1 MQVNNFRE
9 YAFLH
14 SVSSSNFFS
23 HDIEN
28 KIKISLDGNCSTI
41 SVSLCGNPW
50 FRGVL
55 KWKCRISLLD
65 SLLCPPNQQH
75 NPKAF
80 VVLDFW
86 LHSEVFQQKHE
97 AHRSVSQWCKKK
109 KKKCGTILSGS
120 DNCTESAKSQLW
132 HWGMSSGKTEGNLRS
147 NCLCLSFRLSFIC
160 TVPAEQSWQ
169 MGTCCAASVCSL
181 SLWSGL
187 CKAAERH
194 SEFSILEFQSGGVG
208 GVRTPVGAGS
218 LETACFFKASSRFG
232 ATANLKW
239 KWWVRVWLRVGSK
252 ASGGKVLQ
260 CVWALQPF
268 SRGVSIR
275 PGLQRWS
282 WGVMWTAGSW
292 NLLLVR
298 VISNQ
303 VLLLLFSSVVEESL
317 AVQNKQC
324 SHGVLHSK

>member
-1 MQVNNFRE
+1 MISWCTKMKMSHFIAWLPSLPPEPTTQPQGICCSWLLTSFRSLPTKTRSTQE
-9 YAFLH
+9 CQ
-14 SVSSSNFFS
+14 SV
-23 HDIEN
+23 
-28 KIKISLDGNCSTI
+28 
-41 SVSLCGNPW
+41 V
-50 FRGVL
+50 
-55 KWKCRISLLD
+55 
-65 SLLCPPNQQH
+65 Q
-75 NPKAF
+75 
-80 VVLDFW
+80 
-86 LHSEVFQQKHE
+86 
-97 AHRSVSQWCKKK
+97 K

-239 KWWVRVWLRVGSK
+239 KWWVSVWLRVGSK

-303 VLLLLFSSVVEESL
+303 VLLLLICSVVEESL